1 MPNHSTSPLIR
12 RTSTLAAAAVVL
24 VAVVAAGIGT
34 VATAGPA
41 GAAGGTTTYSATTI
55 RPGPLP
61 AAYGSSAN
69 SDGWAVALSSTQVF
83 NVTHHLAQLDVTCH
97 NQSNGSPCWTP
108 DQTKVI
114 TNGSNNYVTPLGA
127 GLYLDQ
133 STGHLFTYAVQV
145 GPTGPTFGTAGV
157 VCIDTSNPVTASFC
171 GFTALSAAGESP
183 IPTGQYAG
191 ISAPVQVGNNW
202 YAFNTVSGV
211 GAGGG
216 THGTEN
222 TLMCFSLTSFQA
234 CPTTNYTI
242 PFSGP
247 AQVVLGAAAPA
258 GASGSDVFIPL
269 NTGTGGNIDQ
279 MLCFDTSSAVT
290 PFCGSA
296 WPVSLSN
303 IAGSPFPLLN
313 GAGAATGVCVP
324 ISGVPCVNF
333 QGATVPTPGSLAS
346 VVGLTGKPN
355 GPAVAIG
362 TRVYVPNYTTGAV
375 DCFNFATG
383 ASCANFP
390 KALQGLTDL
399 YTVNQ
404 DPYRANCIWVNSD
417 NGPAQIQNFNAT
429 TGGQCDPGPVRLQA
443 SSLISSDPA
452 CTVATSYQS
461 LQILSPARSTY
472 SSATVQFAD
481 SNGTYLSNPGP
492 VNVDAFGGFNLGG
505 YSPSGSNSPP
515 QFVVT
520 FSGLASTPTTVS
532 LKLTWQ
538 AAASSAPQCVA
549 GGQSSTTAPGYWM
562 VATDGGIFNYGNAGF
577 FGSTGALHLNQPIVG
592 MALNPDH
599 QGYWLV
605 AADGGVFNYGDAGF
619 FGSTGALH
627 LNQPIVGMAAT
638 STGHGYWLVAR
649 DGGIFNFGD
658 AGFFGSA
665 GNLRL
670 NKPVVGMAATPDG
683 GGYWLVAADGG
694 IFTYGDAQFY
704 GSTGNLTLNKPVVGM
719 AANPNGGG
727 YWMVA
732 TDGGIFAYGAG
743 FYGSTGNLVLNKPV
757 VGMAPLFD
765 STGYWL
771 AASDGG
777 IFNYGNAGFAGSAGG
792 LRLNKPIVG
801 IAA

>member
-247 AQVVLGAAAPA
+247 AQCGDAFLRVGLAGLPVQHRRFAVPPA
-258 GASGSDVFIPL
+258 ERGRSRDR
-269 NTGTGGNIDQ
+269 
-279 MLCFDTSSAVT
+279 
-290 PFCGSA
+290 
-296 WPVSLSN
+296 
-303 IAGSPFPLLN
+303 
-313 GAGAATGVCVP
+313 GVCP
-324 ISGVPCVNF
+324 DQRCALRQLPGRH
-333 QGATVPTPGSLAS
+333 GADAGEPG
-346 VVGLTGKPN
+346 
-355 GPAVAIG
+355 
-362 TRVYVPNYTTGAV
+362 
-375 DCFNFATG
+375 
-383 ASCANFP
+383 
-390 KALQGLTDL
+390 
-399 YTVNQ
+399 
-404 DPYRANCIWVNSD
+404 
-417 NGPAQIQNFNAT
+417 
-429 TGGQCDPGPVRLQA
+429 
-443 SSLISSDPA
+443 
-452 CTVATSYQS
+452 
-461 LQILSPARSTY
+461 
-472 SSATVQFAD
+472 
-481 SNGTYLSNPGP
+481 
-492 VNVDAFGGFNLGG
+492 LGG
-505 YSPSGSNSPP
+505 RS
-515 QFVVT
+515 
-520 FSGLASTPTTVS
+520 
-532 LKLTWQ
+532 
-538 AAASSAPQCVA
+538 
-549 GGQSSTTAPGYWM
+549 
-562 VATDGGIFNYGNAGF
+562 
-577 FGSTGALHLNQPIVG
+577 H
-592 MALNPDH
+592 
-599 QGYWLV
+599 
-605 AADGGVFNYGDAGF
+605 
-619 FGSTGALH
+619 
-627 LNQPIVGMAAT
+627 
-638 STGHGYWLVAR
+638 R
-649 DGGIFNFGD
+649 
-658 AGFFGSA
+658 
-665 GNLRL
+665 
-670 NKPVVGMAATPDG
+670 
-683 GGYWLVAADGG
+683 
-694 IFTYGDAQFY
+694 
-704 GSTGNLTLNKPVVGM
+704 
-719 AANPNGGG
+719 
-727 YWMVA
+727 
-732 TDGGIFAYGAG
+732 
-743 FYGSTGNLVLNKPV
+743 
-757 VGMAPLFD
+757 
-765 STGYWL
+765 
-771 AASDGG
+771 
-777 IFNYGNAGFAGSAGG
+777 
-792 LRLNKPIVG
+792 
-801 IAA
+801 